1 MWNNLELVKPT
12 SRGFV
17 YLIVNTV
24 TGMLYIGKKNTF
36 NKTSKAVVG
45 RKNRA
50 WTTKVSNWKEYYGS
64 SKTLTADI
72 IKLGKSKFKRYILG
86 AFDELH
92 SVNYAEADLQF
103 HFGVLCDDADKKYY
117 NRNIKVTTMRYPTN
131 RDYLKV
137 AEDIIKRN

>member
-24 TGMLYIGKKNTF
+24 TGMLYIGKK
-36 NKTSKAVVG
+36 KTITETSVAVAG
-45 RKNRA
+45 RKNRKRI
-50 WTTKVSNWKEYYGS
+50 TKPSNWKAYYGS
-64 SKTLTADI
+64 SKNLAVDI